1 MKVGNHY
8 KICYIKV
15 ISKNNMREGYIPKAD
30 RKTILF
36 LADDM
41 RLPSG
46 IGTMTRELILG
57 NAHRYN
63 FVHIGGAV
71 QHPEAGQIM
80 DLSEEIG
87 KQFDIEDPSVLIYPT
102 NGYGDPDLVRLIIE
116 RHSVDAIV
124 HFTDP
129 RYWIWLYRMSAEL
142 RQRVPIF
149 YYHIWDDLPAPH
161 YNRPY
166 YESCDLLM
174 GISKQSDNIARLVLG
189 EGNYIDLD
197 ANPANELIAKALPKT
212 SYVPHGINHEVF
224 YPINR
229 EDERVV
235 EMRKKLFGE
244 DNPEYVVFYN
254 NRNIRRKM
262 TSDAILAF
270 KMFYDKMTESGF
282 KDDVRFVLHTQPVD
296 ENGTDLPAVIDAICP
311 ELVDK
316 IVITDA
322 RLSPEDMN
330 VLYNCCDTVINIAS
344 NEGWGL
350 SSTEALMTG
359 RTLINNVTGGLQDQ
373 CRFEDEDGN
382 WIKFDESFATNH
394 GGKYTKCGIW
404 VKPVFPAAINLQGSI
419 PTPYIFDDRC
429 DIRDVAE
436 AMMYWYSMSPAD
448 RKKCGDAG
456 REWATGAESGFTAE
470 RMSSKFAECVD
481 TVMQNWTPPKRFT
494 IYNVKNQVNKFNN
507 KKSGISIKL

>member
-1 MKVGNHY
+1 
-8 KICYIKV
+8 
-15 ISKNNMREGYIPKAD
+15 MREGYIPKED

-63 FVHIGGAV
+63 FVHVGGAV
-71 QHPEAGQIM
+71 HHPEAGNII
-80 DLSEEIG
+80 DISADIA
-87 KQFDIEDPSVLIYPT
+87 KDFDIQDPSVLIYPT
-102 NGYGDPDLVRLIIE
+102 NGYGDPDLVRLLIE
-116 RHSVDAIV
+116 RHKIDAIV

-129 RYWIWLYRMSAEL
+129 RYWIWLYRMSAEV
-142 RQRVPIF
+142 RQQVPIF

-174 GISKQSDNIARLVLG
+174 GISKQSDNIAKLVLG
-189 EGNYIDLD
+189 KGNYVDIDR
-197 ANPANELIAKALPKT
+197 PFTNEDISKAIPKT
-212 SYVPHGINHEVF
+212 SFVPHGINHKVF
-224 YPINR
+224 FPIDR
-229 EDERVV
+229 TDDRVV
-235 EMRKKLFGE
+235 NMRKQLFG
-244 DNPEYVVFYN
+244 DADPEFVLFYN

-270 KMFYDKMTESGF
+270 KMFYDKMIANGY
-282 KDDVRFVLHTQPVD
+282 KDDVRFVLHTQAAD

-316 IVITDA
+316 ILITDA

-382 WIKFDESFATNH
+382 WIKFDEDFATNH
-394 GGKYTKCGIW
+394 GGRYTKHGAW

-429 DIRDVAE
+429 DIRDVAN
-436 AMMYWYSMSPAD
+436 AIWDWFTSSPD
-448 RKKCGDAG
+448 TRRTSGLLG
-456 REWATGAESGFTAE
+456 REWATSEEAGLTAE
-470 RMSSKFAECVD
+470 RMSDKFAACVD
-481 TVMQNWTPPKRFT
+481 VVLSNWTPPSRFT
-494 IYNVKNQVNKFNN
+494 VYHVNTQVNKFQN
-507 KKSGISIKL
+507 KKSGISISYE